1 MSIFLSMP
9 VLFWLFLSRSTSPLK
24 WPIWSSVFAISLPL
38 ALYQNTGWEQ
48 FSYRFLLDILPYLMV
63 ALALGS
69 RPFGVWFKIAL
80 VWGVLINLL
89 GAVTF
94 QRPVAKALWSDPQ
107 SGWRCPERERYVRLI
122 TSTYR

>member
-1 MSIFLSMP
+1 MAYL
-9 VLFWLFLSRSTSPLK
+9 VEC
-24 WPIWSSVFAISLPL
+24 VAISLPL

-94 QRPVAKALWSDPQ
+94 QRPVAKAFYGQIHNQDGGAQNARGMLDSSRVDLSMNREFRDEVR
-107 SGWRCPERERYVRLI
+107 SGHR
-122 TSTYR
+122 